1 MAVNDTVSLL
11 PRESASDDMDSCRFC
26 QISNNIYL
34 ERSREVSPQAP
45 LYFVTVDQCSE
56 ESGRTRRARG
66 SESREIVLTHPAA
79 HLRSTDCVS
88 NFASPFFFRV
98 GNLSH
103 STSRCEFT
111 YDSVGFL
118 KWQMQRSMEQ
128 QWESQRSMGLAND
141 GESDVIREMLSDTKP
156 WLLVLT
162 ALVSVLHMVF
172 EALAFRSNV

>member
-1 MAVNDTVSLL
+1 MYQTL
-11 PRESASDDMDSCRFC
+11 
-26 QISNNIYL
+26 Q
-34 ERSREVSPQAP
+34 
-45 LYFVTVDQCSE
+45 
-56 ESGRTRRARG
+56 
-66 SESREIVLTHPAA
+66 VL
-79 HLRSTDCVS
+79 
-88 NFASPFFFRV
+88 FFLRV